1 MSQVIPFPKPEV
13 LDITNMPLSHVSLYC
28 KTNGWSG
35 FQMRRYINEAFE
47 DRLEIRRTYVAE
59 TIQFKRNE
67 HE

>member
-1 MSQVIPFPKPEV
+1 VGATSVAEA
-13 LDITNMPLSHVSLYC
+13 
-28 KTNGWSG
+28 GEE
-35 FQMRRYINEAFE
+35 MRRYINEAFE